1 MVLMA
6 SGISKTYE
14 STNALIDVDISF
26 QKGKVH
32 ALVGENGAG
41 KSTLFKVLSGY
52 EKMDRGVIKF
62 HDQEVNPYLMHAQK
76 DNRIV
81 LVHQELN
88 VIKSIGI
95 AENIFLDRLRDNS
108 KFLGFINK
116 KKLYKEAQIILDELE
131 ANINVN
137 TSIDKLDLGQ
147 LKIIQIAQALSK
159 NPEVILLDESTA
171 YLDNVEISA
180 LMRVIKTLKS
190 KGLAIGYI
198 SHHLDELQM
207 VADSLTILKDG
218 RKVVYRE
225 VHEITIKEIEELM
238 VGRKNSFEAKTN
250 KNKENQDIV
259 FKAENLKL
267 FKALDNVSFE
277 LKKGEIVGVAGLKGA
292 GGEDLLEIIIGE
304 KQPDS
309 GRMLLEGK
317 GYKPSSPF
325 HAYKSGISYLPAS
338 RQTEGLIVEFSI
350 KENIIM
356 TNYPK
361 KAMFIDNDTANK
373 ITNNFIEF
381 FNIKTNT
388 VNELC
393 IYLSGGNMQKVAISK
408 SLSPNPKVLL
418 LNNPTRGI
426 DVGARHEIYMNI
438 KKLVEEGDLAIILVS
453 EDLLELLN
461 LSHRIL
467 VFKKG
472 RITKELDCKLKPTEN
487 EIISQMT

>member
-1 MVLMA
+1 MILTA
-6 SGISKTYE
+6 SGICKSYE

-26 QKGKVH
+26 QNGKVH

-52 EKMDRGVIKF
+52 EKMDRGIIKF
-62 HDQEVNPYLMHAQK
+62 HDKEINPYLMHAQK

-88 VIKSIGI
+88 VIQSIGI

-108 KFLGFINK
+108 KFFGFINR

-137 TSIDKLDLGQ
+137 SSIDKLDLGQ

-171 YLDNVEISA
+171 YLDNAEISA
-180 LMRVIKTLKS
+180 LMRVIKALKS

-218 RKVVYRE
+218 RKVIYKE

-238 VGRKNSFEAKTN
+238 VGRKNTFEVKTK
-250 KNKENQDIV
+250 KNKENQDII

-267 FKALDNVSFE
+267 FKSLDNVSFE

-304 KQPDS
+304 KQLDS

-317 GYKPSSPF
+317 EYRPISPYY
-325 HAYKSGISYLPAS
+325 AYKSGISYLPAS

-361 KAMFIDNDTANK
+361 KIMFIDNDAANK
-373 ITNNFIEF
+373 ITNNFIDF

-388 VNELC
+388 INELC
-393 IYLSGGNMQKVAISK
+393 TYLSGGNMQKVAISK

-426 DVGARHEIYMNI
+426 DVGARYEIYLNI
-438 KKLVEEGDLAIILVS
+438 KKLVEDGDLAVILVS

-472 RITKELDCKLKPTEN
+472 RVTKELDCKLRPTEN
-487 EIISQMT
+487 EIISHMT